1 MVINCPDFS
10 LNRTVWAITWVLK
23 WLFSLLCHPIWCV
36 IILVIKQ
43 IRLRQVVVWFCQSP
57 VLLQTELDS
66 TQSCYH
72 YKKLIDNVP
81 GTITLLR
88 NSKNNYAEICL
99 VNFLVEYYG
108 FPETIFFSESLIF
121 GHSAQWG
128 IALYE
133 TANNSRDISCL
144 VKNTKKIGEDNV
156 ILQRHLF

>member
-1 MVINCPDFS
+1 M
-10 LNRTVWAITWVLK
+10 
-23 WLFSLLCHPIWCV
+23 
-36 IILVIKQ
+36 IKQ

-88 NSKNNYAEICL
+88 NSKNNYAEIYL

-108 FPETIFFSESLIF
+108 FPETIFF
-121 GHSAQWG
+121 
-128 IALYE
+128 
-133 TANNSRDISCL
+133 
-144 VKNTKKIGEDNV
+144 
-156 ILQRHLF
+156 

>member
-10 LNRTVWAITWVLK
+10 LNWTVWAITRVLK

-43 IRLRQVVVWFCQSP
+43 IGLRQVVVWFCQSP

-66 TQSCYH
+66 THSCYH

-108 FPETIFFSESLIF
+108 FPETIFFWKF
-121 GHSAQWG
+121 NFCPFQWG